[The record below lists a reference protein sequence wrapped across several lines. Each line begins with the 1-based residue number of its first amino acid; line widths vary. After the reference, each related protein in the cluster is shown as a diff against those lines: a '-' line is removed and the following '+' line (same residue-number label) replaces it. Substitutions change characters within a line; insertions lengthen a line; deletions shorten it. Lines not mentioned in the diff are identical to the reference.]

1 MTSKGM
7 VSVQW
12 QLVDSK
18 FRMHATWPEQ
28 IACTIV
34 LPNGQVV
41 RGEENGEFSIV
52 MDWRNPSD
60 SEMKES
66 L

>member
-12 QLVDSK
+12 QLVDST
-18 FRMHATWPEQ
+18 FRMHATWPEE
-28 IACTIV
+28 ISCMIV
-34 LPNGQVV
+34 LPNGQMV

-52 MDWRNPSD
+52 MDWQNPS
-60 SEMKES
+60 ES
-66 L
+66 KMNGSL